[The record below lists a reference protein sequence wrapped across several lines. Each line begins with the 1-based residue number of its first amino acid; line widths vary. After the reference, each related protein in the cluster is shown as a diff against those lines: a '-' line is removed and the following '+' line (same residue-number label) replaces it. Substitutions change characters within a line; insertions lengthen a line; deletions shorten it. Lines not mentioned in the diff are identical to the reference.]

1 MVQCLMAEDL
11 RHQVVSI
18 YNRLID
24 AVDRCTSTA
33 PTNTLDVDR
42 QSPSAVAVTGP
53 PNKSS

>member
-1 MVQCLMAEDL
+1 MAEDL

-24 AVDRCTSTA
+24 AVDRLEGCTGTA

-42 QSPSAVAVTGP
+42 QSPSAVAD
-53 PNKSS
+53 NN